1 MAVMNVS
8 LTQQLEKFVNKQVA
22 SGRYQTASEVVR
34 EGLRLMQAREE
45 KLADL
50 RREIQIGLD
59 AIARGEIVEYDPR
72 RIKALGRR
80 RLEQLR
86 KQNARG

>member
-1 MAVMNVS
+1 MNVS

-34 EGLRLMQAREE
+34 EGLRLMQEREE

-59 AIARGEIVEYDPR
+59 AIARGEIVEYDPKRIMADVRRRQTARR
-72 RIKALGRR
+72 RISK
-80 RLEQLR
+80 
-86 KQNARG
+86 RG

>member
-1 MAVMNVS
+1 MNVS

-34 EGLRLMQAREE
+34 EGLRLMQEREQ

-59 AIARGEIVEYDPR
+59 AIARGEIVEYDPIRIMAEVRRRQTARR
-72 RIKALGRR
+72 RIAK
-80 RLEQLR
+80 
-86 KQNARG
+86 RG